1 MVSSPVSDLP
11 MPKASTEIISE
22 YTSSDGETYR
32 VKVFMKNGVK
42 MISMNDLTLEY
53 NIFISM
59 LNDVDLEADDD
70 NDDLEDL
77 EDVGQDANVVQDED
91 IEFDETMTFVNVLI
105 ITVVSFIF
113 IILYMYT
120 VFEMTGL

>member
-70 NDDLEDL
+70 DFDLEEADAEAV
-77 EDVGQDANVVQDED
+77 EDEED
-91 IEFDETMTFVNVLI
+91 IEFNETMAFVNVLI

-113 IILYMYT
+113 IMLYIYT
-120 VFEMTGL
+120 VFQVTGL

>member
-70 NDDLEDL
+70 NDHL
-77 EDVGQDANVVQDED
+77 EDVGQDANVVQDEDED

>member
-70 NDDLEDL
+70 DVDLE
-77 EDVGQDANVVQDED
+77 EADAEGVEDED
-91 IEFDETMTFVNVLI
+91 IEFNETMTFVNVLI

-113 IILYMYT
+113 IMLYIYT
-120 VFEMTGL
+120 VFQVTGL

>member
-70 NDDLEDL
+70 NDDLEDVGL
-77 EDVGQDANVVQDED
+77 EADANAVEDED